1 MTLFD
6 EVLPLL
12 LDQLDLHGLFAPQWR
27 TALVIIVVRDPA
39 GRVRLVFDERGC
51 AANPLGKA
59 PIKALEASL
68 EATLGAW
75 FMAPILATASC
86 ASTLRRKL
94 AQSLVE
100 HASLEAWPAS
110 WPLTTPAGVTVSPAN
125 LKVIQRFQGAQSWLI
140 AETPGHLH
148 AAPWPIADGPKILA
162 FYSFKGG
169 VGRTTS
175 LAIMAERFARAGKRV
190 ACIDLD
196 LEAPGLADFL
206 ELSPIHG
213 VVDALLSHAIHDE
226 LPAQLDDWWL
236 TPALVPK
243 LDDPTR
249 LRVLAAGR
257 LDAQYLDKLARLD
270 LAMQDPQSVA
280 AASLAALL
288 EDTRTRHGLGP
299 DDLIF
304 IDCRAGLHELA
315 GIALKRLS
323 HLQVLVARRSA
334 QNLSGLRIAMAALAP
349 RILDDERLL
358 LLQTFVP
365 IAPDARERELVAFRQ
380 SVLEIIQDEVIYKGQ
395 DVPQLEDEGVH
406 KALSIPF
413 YNTIIEVG
421 SLQEVERSTKENETF
436 DAIQEKLEELMR

>member
-1 MTLFD
+1 MLLFH
-6 EVLPLL
+6 EVLPALL
-12 LDQLDLHGLFAPQWR
+12 EKLSSNELLSDRWR
-27 TALVIIVVRDPA
+27 ALRILVARDPA
-39 GRVRLVFDERGC
+39 GRVRLVFDEGGC
-51 AANPLGKA
+51 GDDPLGA
-59 PIKALEASL
+59 EPLEALEAEL
-68 EATLGAW
+68 KRQLRGW
-75 FMAPILATASC
+75 FMGPLLATHSAPTSLARRLANQLVQLAS
-86 ASTLRRKL
+86 
-94 AQSLVE
+94 E
-100 HASLEAWPAS
+100 PWPVS
-110 WPLTTPAGVTVSPAN
+110 WPDVTSDGQIVDVAR
-125 LKVIQRFQGAQSWLI
+125 LRTMQRFQGNQSWLI
-140 AETPGHLH
+140 ALSDQPG
-148 AAPWPIADGPKILA
+148 AQPPWPIEDGPKILA

-323 HLQVLVARRSA
+323 HLQILVARRSA